1 VPGRALALALGFG
14 ALLAAGMAH
23 AQLSQLTSGGT
34 AVSRNQPVAFTAD
47 TVEYDQQKSLV
58 TAKGHV
64 EAWQNGHVLR
74 ADEVTF
80 NRQTGVATARGHVT
94 LIEPSGQVLFADA
107 AQLDQGLRDG
117 ILTAIRAR
125 LAQNG
130 KLAANGGRRTGGVLN
145 SMSKVVYS
153 TCNLCKQHPER
164 PPLWQIRAASA
175 TEDAQHKRIE
185 YTDAE
190 MQMFGVPVAYFPY
203 FWTAEPSSKRTSGLL
218 VPSFGVSSH
227 IGGFFAQPY
236 YWVIDDQSDAT
247 FTPMVTTNAGPEID
261 LEYRRRFNSGY
272 IDLNGSAGY
281 FENSPQ
287 GTIDANGLFD
297 LNDTWRA
304 GFSVNRASSTDFI
317 NDYHLSHDVGSDASL
332 LTSNIYAEGFGEGAY
347 SRVGTRFYQGLTTS
361 ITNSKLPV
369 VLPTYQ
375 YDYVGQPDALGG
387 TLSLDTRLF
396 NVMRDDGTNTRRGSL
411 VVEWDRPVTGSLG
424 ELWTFKLHGDAAAY
438 NASQF
443 NEQPNFATVSDVND
457 ARALPQAAVDVRWPF
472 ERNSGAWGTQLIEP
486 MAEIIVGPN
495 EGDSQLNKYPN
506 EDSLDLEFS
515 DANLF
520 GFNRFGGIDRLQGGS
535 RANVA
540 MHAAWY
546 LGGTA
551 LDGLV
556 GQSYNTT
563 TTTWLPSFS
572 GLRDQVSDV
581 VGHLDF
587 TPGNWLDTTYR
598 FRLDHR
604 DLAMRVSDVTAS
616 TGYGRYRLTAGYLYT
631 TFDPYYFYDQA
642 QPLPANSQY
651 FLPRNEITL
660 AANGGWSDYRFDAYA
675 QRDLTNHQMI
685 AVGGDAVYENECF
698 IMDLK
703 FYRRYTS
710 LNGDSGSTTL
720 LLQLTFKTIGQF
732 GFKAL

>member
-1 VPGRALALALGFG
+1 
-14 ALLAAGMAH
+14 M
-23 AQLSQLTSGGT
+23 LT
-34 AVSRNQPVAFTAD
+34 
-47 TVEYDQQKSLV
+47 
-58 TAKGHV
+58 
-64 EAWQNGHVLR
+64 
-74 ADEVTF
+74 
-80 NRQTGVATARGHVT
+80 
-94 LIEPSGQVLFADA
+94 
-107 AQLDQGLRDG
+107 
-117 ILTAIRAR
+117 
-125 LAQNG
+125 
-130 KLAANGGRRTGGVLN
+130 
-145 SMSKVVYS
+145 
-153 TCNLCKQHPER
+153 
-164 PPLWQIRAASA
+164 
-175 TEDAQHKRIE
+175 
-185 YTDAE
+185 TD
-190 MQMFGVPVAYFPY
+190 
-203 FWTAEPSSKRTSGLL
+203 
-218 VPSFGVSSH
+218 
-227 IGGFFAQPY
+227 
-236 YWVIDDQSDAT
+236 
-247 FTPMVTTNAGPEID
+247 AGPELD
-261 LEYRRRFNSGY
+261 VEYRRRFNSGF
-272 IDLNGSAGY
+272 INLNGSAGY
-281 FENSPQ
+281 FEHSPQ
-287 GTIDANGLFD
+287 GTIFANGLFN

-304 GFSVNRASSTDFI
+304 GFDVNRASSADFI
-317 NDYHLSHDVGSDASL
+317 NDYHLSHVLGSDPSI

-347 SRVGTRFYQGLTTS
+347 SRVGTRFYQGLTS
-361 ITNSKLPV
+361 GITDSKLPV

-375 YDYVGQPDALGG
+375 YEYVGQPDALGG

-443 NEQPNFATVSDVND
+443 NEQPNFATVSHVDD
-457 ARALPQAAVDVRWPF
+457 ARALPQAGVDVRWPF

-495 EGDSQLNKYPN
+495 EGDSQLNRYPN

-520 GFNRFGGIDRLQGGS
+520 GFNRFGIDRLQGGS
-535 RANVA
+535 RANIA

-551 LDGLV
+551 LDGLI

-572 GLRDQVSDV
+572 GLQDKVSDV

-598 FRLDHR
+598 FRLDHH
-604 DLAMRVSDVTAS
+604 DLAMRMSDVTAS

-631 TFDPYYFYDQA
+631 SFDPYYFYDQA
-642 QPLPANSQY
+642 QPLPPSSQY
-651 FLPRNEITL
+651 FIPRNEITL
-660 AANGGWSDYRFDAYA
+660 AANGGWRDYRFDAYA

-685 AVGGDAVYENECF
+685 AIGGDAIYEDECF

-720 LLQLTFKTIGQF
+720 LIQLTFKTIGQF